1 MAKTGDPLFTVKLA
15 KGLADRKR
23 LPLEHVISVLDELRQ
38 LITEIGKEV
47 QRRKGTVKA
56 TGDFGLELV
65 AGEKGIA
72 FQPGSVQ
79 ANIVVTER
87 PGTGF
92 KVIQSVIKAVELLDS
107 EDFPEASADQ
117 NIDRRIIH
125 HLSRIAR
132 IQKSDKTEMRLS
144 IIRPGQEKAVAA
156 TFGSNAIQAVQS
168 LQAATFRVEDTILYG
183 KLFQLMD
190 KTADEEEEKEKGFWG
205 ELKTDAG
212 ETWRIHFLRPE
223 DLEGVI
229 PLFRKQVKVTGAA
242 VYYRLH
248 HPKLICKAIE
258 LDKDRDLEAA
268 FDELY
273 GCDKNLYKT
282 DLGSILKEL
291 HGED

>member
-1 MAKTGDPLFTVKLA
+1 MAKNGNTLFTVKLA
-15 KGLADRKR
+15 KGLAERKR

-38 LITEIGKEV
+38 LITEIGKQV
-47 QRRKGTVKA
+47 QRRKGVVRA

-72 FQPGSVQ
+72 FRPGSVQ
-79 ANIVVTER
+79 ANIAVTER

-92 KVIQSVIKAVELLDS
+92 KVIQSVIKTVELLDS

-117 NIDRRIIH
+117 QIDRRMIH

-144 IIRPGQEKAVAA
+144 IVRPGQEKAIVA

-168 LQAATFRVEDTILYG
+168 LQAATFRVEDTVLYG
-183 KLFQLMD
+183 KLFQLID
-190 KTADEEEEKEKGFWG
+190 KTADEDEEKGFWG

-212 ETWRIHFLRPE
+212 ETWRIHFRRAE
-223 DLEGVI
+223 DLEAVI
-229 PLFRKQVKVTGAA
+229 PLFRKQVKATGSA

-248 HPKLICKAIE
+248 HPKLICKTIE

-282 DLGSILKEL
+282 DLHSILKEL